1 MQAYKNVE
9 RKAVKNAKK
18 HIEIKLKVNDVLI
31 DEDKDI
37 SKYLNDFFISVFTA
51 EDLLNIPYL
60 SPIQDDILNLENMQ
74 FEHLKISAKLKKL
87 KPFSA
92 QGPDKISSRLLIEV
106 ADTICVPLAIIFE
119 KSMVKFLVIEKRQI

>member
-60 SPIQDDILNLENMQ
+60 SPI
-74 FEHLKISAKLKKL
+74 
-87 KPFSA
+87 
-92 QGPDKISSRLLIEV
+92 
-106 ADTICVPLAIIFE
+106 
-119 KSMVKFLVIEKRQI
+119 